1 MYLVDDG
8 QWDNFIDSLG
18 YNIIQAIHIHRRET
32 RPKRVPSSR
41 DTDYPVKPT
50 SANGQFP

>member
-32 RPKRVPSSR
+32 RPKRVPLNGTRVTCISPSP
-41 DTDYPVKPT
+41 YPYR
-50 SANGQFP
+50 